1 MANDS
6 EEIDDSEIE
15 MQVWYVTPDAEGKN
29 NRIVFDDSDEMLQY
43 AHEVLDALFDR
54 LGIEDEEDCEILTI
68 EQSKMTR
75 GQWRAI
81 INMKAENNEPA

>member
-15 MQVWYVTPDAEGKN
+15 MQVWYVTPDTEGKN
-29 NRIVFDDSDEMLQY
+29 NRIVFDDSDDMLQY
-43 AHEVLDALFDR
+43 AHDVLDALFDR
-54 LGIEDEEDCEILTI
+54 LGEEDEEDCEILTI

-75 GQWRAI
+75 GEWDAI
-81 INMKAENNEPA
+81 AKVNGGDDE

>member
-15 MQVWYVTPDAEGKN
+15 MQVWYVTPDTEGKN
-29 NRIVFDDSDEMLQY
+29 NRIVFDDSDDMLQY

-75 GQWRAI
+75 GQWDAI
-81 INMKAENNEPA
+81 AKVNGGDDE

>member
-6 EEIDDSEIE
+6 EEIDDGEIE
-15 MQVWYVTPDAEGKN
+15 MQVWYVTPDTEGKN
-29 NRIVFDDSDEMLQY
+29 NRIVFDDSDDMLQY

-54 LGIEDEEDCEILTI
+54 LGSEDEEDCEILTI

-81 INMKAENNEPA
+81 AKFSGGDDE

>member
-1 MANDS
+1 
-6 EEIDDSEIE
+6 
-15 MQVWYVTPDAEGKN
+15 
-29 NRIVFDDSDEMLQY
+29 MLEY
-43 AHEVLDALFDR
+43 AHDVLDALFDR
-54 LGIEDEEDCEILTI
+54 LGSEDEEDCEILTI

>member
-6 EEIDDSEIE
+6 EEMDEGNIE
-15 MQVWYVTPDAEGKN
+15 MQVWYVSPDEDGKPS
-29 NRIVFDDSDEMLQY
+29 RIVFDDSDEMLEY
-43 AHEVLDALFDR
+43 AHNVLDALFDR
-54 LGIEDEEDCEILTI
+54 LGEEDEQDCEILTI
-68 EQSKMTR
+68 EQGKMTR

>member
-15 MQVWYVTPDAEGKN
+15 MQVWYVSPDEDGKD
-29 NRIVFDDSDEMLQY
+29 NRIVFDDSDDMLEY
-43 AHEVLDALFDR
+43 AHEVLNVLFDR
-54 LGIEDEEDCEILTI
+54 LGTEDEEDCEILTI

-75 GQWRAI
+75 GQWDAMAKL
-81 INMKAENNEPA
+81 NGGDDE

>member
-6 EEIDDSEIE
+6 EQIDDSEIE

-75 GQWRAI
+75 GQWDAI
-81 INMKAENNEPA
+81 AKVNGGDDE

>member
-6 EEIDDSEIE
+6 EEIDDGETE
-15 MQVWYVTPDAEGKN
+15 MQVWYVSPDEDGKP

-43 AHEVLDALFDR
+43 AHEVLDGMFDR
-54 LGIEDEEDCEILTI
+54 LGEEGEEDIATLAI

-75 GQWRAI
+75 GEWEAI
-81 INMKAENNEPA
+81 GNEEKESENE

>member
-15 MQVWYVTPDAEGKN
+15 MQVWYVTPDTEGKN
-29 NRIVFDDSDEMLQY
+29 NRIVFDDSDDMLEY
-43 AHEVLDALFDR
+43 AHEVLDALFDH
-54 LGIEDEEDCEILTI
+54 LGSEDEEDCEILTI

-81 INMKAENNEPA
+81 AKFSGGDDE

>member
-6 EEIDDSEIE
+6 EEIDDGEIE

-43 AHEVLDALFDR
+43 AHEVLDAMFDR
-54 LGIEDEEDCEILTI
+54 LGEEGEEDIATLTI

-75 GQWRAI
+75 GEWDAI
-81 INMKAENNEPA
+81 AKVNGGDDE

>member
-1 MANDS
+1 MANSS

-15 MQVWYVTPDAEGKN
+15 MQVWYVSPDNEGKN
-29 NRIVFDDSDEMLQY
+29 NRIVFDDSDDMLQY

-54 LGIEDEEDCEILTI
+54 LGTEDEEDCEILTI

-75 GQWRAI
+75 GEWDAI
-81 INMKAENNEPA
+81 AKLNGGGDE